1 MSCSTITQ
9 DIDIEE
15 IYKKD
20 KQFLHIDFSVCEN
33 IIYKLH
39 DLITI
44 NINLDYAEEL
54 PLLTK
59 TLLNLCRTKNGIIRK
74 TTLSY
79 VYRHMIA
86 KKKLEKN
93 NTLWLLL
100 QKCPSRNLSG
110 VTVVTV
116 LTSPFPDGQSFS
128 CKHNCYYCPDESIK
142 NGADA
147 DMPRSYLKKE
157 PAVARGF
164 QNNWDSILQMNDRLD
179 QLVKCGH
186 EIDKLEIIIEGGTY
200 TEYPKEYLWKYHRD
214 LFWSANTYFDKKKR
228 DKLSNQEEMLIN
240 ITAKVRIIG
249 ICIETRPDAID
260 DEWIKLFRKWGVTR
274 IQLGVQHTDNKIL
287 KKINRGHTVEQA
299 IETIQILKDNCFK
312 IDIHL
317 MPDLP
322 GASPELDRKMFDY
335 VYKTPYLQ
343 PDQIKIYPCEVT
355 PYTVIKKWHES
366 GKYKPYA
373 QTLGS
378 RGILDVVKYGMLECP
393 PWIRLPRIVRD
404 IPLSYISGGNMYP
417 NLRQMLNDELKKENT
432 YCKDLR
438 SREIGRNLKYK
449 LVDSKMIVRK
459 YDTVGGV
466 EYFIS
471 IESLDERAIFGFIR
485 LRLPSND
492 HNPIFKCLKNRGLIR
507 ELHVYGNL
515 IPVGHQKIG
524 DSQHKGIGGKLLK
537 KAEHIAFY
545 NNYFG
550 VAVISGEGVR
560 NYYKKKGYEDKE
572 SFMIKTFI
580 LKYCIFKLILKYVIL
595 FTILLC
601 LSTNLFR
608 GTTAGTSTSWFS
620 INNFV
625 KHITS

>member
-1 MSCSTITQ
+1 MSCPTITK
-9 DIDIEE
+9 DVDIEE

-20 KQFLHIDFSVCEN
+20 EQFSHIDFTVCEK
-33 IIYKLH
+33 IIYDLQKLI
-39 DLITI
+39 DI
-44 NINLDYAEEL
+44 NVNLDYVKLQA
-54 PLLTK
+54 LLTK
-59 TLLNLCRTKNGIIRK
+59 NFMNLCRTKKGIMRK
-74 TTLSY
+74 TTLAY

-86 KKKLEKN
+86 QEKLEKN
-93 NTLWLLL
+93 NILWLLL
-100 QKCPSRNLSG
+100 QKCPSRNISG

-142 NGADA
+142 NGAEA

-164 QNNWDSILQMNDRLD
+164 QNKWDCVLQMNDRLD

-200 TEYPKEYLWKYHRD
+200 TEYPQKYLWNYHRD
-214 LFWSANTYFDKKKR
+214 IFWSANTYFDKEKR
-228 DKLSNQEEMLIN
+228 EKLSIKEEMIIN

-260 DEWIKLFRKWGVTR
+260 GEWIQLFRRWGVTR
-274 IQLGVQHTDNKIL
+274 IQLGVQHTDNNIL
-287 KKINRGHTVEQA
+287 KKINRGHTIEQA

-322 GASPELDRKMFDY
+322 GASPELDMKMFDY

-366 GKYKPYA
+366 GKYTPYA
-373 QTLGS
+373 QTLGK
-378 RGILDVVKYGMLECP
+378 RGIVDVVKYGMLECP

-438 SREIGRNLKYK
+438 SREIGRNLSYK
-449 LVDSKMIVRK
+449 LIESKIMVRK
-459 YDTVGGV
+459 YDTMGGI

-471 IESLDERAIFGFIR
+471 IESPDERAIFGFIR
-485 LRLPSND
+485 LRLPSNKHD
-492 HNPIFKCLKNRGLIR
+492 PVFKCLKNKGLIR

-515 IPVGHQKIG
+515 IPVGHQKAG
-524 DSQHKGIGGKLLK
+524 DSQHKGIGGKLLNE
-537 KAEHIAFY
+537 AERIAFY
-545 NNYFG
+545 NNYSG

-560 NYYKKKGYEDKE
+560 NYYKKKGYRDKE
-572 SFMIKTFI
+572 TFMIKSFI
-580 LKYCIFKLILKYVIL
+580 LKYYVLKFILKYVIL
-595 FTILLC
+595 FIVLR
-601 LSTNLFR
+601 SLFAYFLR
-608 GTTAGTSTSWFS
+608 RTTACAPSCWFS
-620 INNFV
+620 IDNFP
-625 KHITS
+625 KHIGI